1 MSGRIAPPAA
11 EPLTSEL
18 MLHAYAAG
26 IFPMAESRD
35 AADVVWVNPRL
46 RGVMPLGAFHMSRS
60 LRRRILRGGFEI
72 RLDHA
77 FADVVTA
84 CAARDETWINP
95 ALLATYADLH
105 ALRHAH
111 SVEVWQDGRLAGGI
125 FGIAMAGA
133 FFGESMFSRITDGS
147 KIAMAWLVDRL
158 RLGGFTLF
166 DTQFLTP
173 HLASLGGE
181 EIPRA
186 DYMRRLNRALGTF
199 ADFHAPGPPATAQ
212 DVVQRLTQTS

>member
-1 MSGRIAPPAA
+1 MSGRIAPPAK

-35 AADVVWVNPRL
+35 SPDVVWVNPML

-77 FADVVTA
+77 FDDVVTA

-95 ALLATYADLH
+95 AILATYADLH
-105 ALRHAH
+105 ALGHAH
-111 SVEVWQDGRLAGGI
+111 SVEVWQDGRMVGGI

-186 DYMRRLNRALGTF
+186 DYLRRLNRALGTF
-199 ADFHAPGPPATAQ
+199 ADFRAPGPPAPAQ

>member
-1 MSGRIAPPAA
+1 MSGRIAPPAK

-35 AADVVWVNPRL
+35 APDVVWVNPML

-77 FADVVTA
+77 FDDVVTA

-95 ALLATYADLH
+95 AILATYADLH
-105 ALRHAH
+105 ALGHAH
-111 SVEVWQDGRLAGGI
+111 SVEVWQDGRLVGGI
-125 FGIAMAGA
+125 FGITMAGA

-158 RLGGFTLF
+158 RLGGFSLF

-186 DYMRRLNRALGTF
+186 DYLRRLNRALGTF
-199 ADFHAPGPPATAQ
+199 ADFRAPGPPAPAQ

>member
-1 MSGRIAPPAA
+1 MSGRIAPSSA
-11 EPLTSEL
+11 EPLTPEL

-35 AADVVWVNPRL
+35 APDVIWVNPRL
-46 RGVMPLGAFHMSRS
+46 RGVMPLGAFHVSRS
-60 LRRRILRGGFEI
+60 LRRRILRGGFDI
-72 RLDHA
+72 RIDHA

-84 CAARDETWINP
+84 CAARDETWISP
-95 ALLATYADLH
+95 PIFDAYAALFDLG
-105 ALRHAH
+105 HAH
-111 SVEVWQDGRLAGGI
+111 SVEVWQDGRLCGGV
-125 FGIAMAGA
+125 FGLAMAGA
-133 FFGESMFSRITDGS
+133 FFGESMFSRVTDGS

-158 RLGGFTLF
+158 RLGGFSLF

-186 DYMRRLNRALGTF
+186 DYLRRLNRALGTF
-199 ADFHAPGPPATAQ
+199 ADFDAPGAPATPQ
-212 DVVQRLTQTS
+212 EVVQRLTQTS